1 VEARKSDDGYRE
13 LAGEAKS
20 RLELRRFLFKGE
32 RAEESK
38 RLRL

>member
-1 VEARKSDDGYRE
+1 VEARKPGVSYGE

-20 RLELRRFLFKGE
+20 YLELRQFLFKGE
-32 RAEESK
+32 RVQESK